1 MSLKIGSLFCG
12 GGVGESRLNELGCKT
27 IVANE
32 IREDRCNF
40 FQSIHPNAEVLSGSI
55 TDTHVQKKFI
65 RIAKENQ
72 LDVIMATP
80 PCQGMSLV
88 GRVSEDDPRNF
99 LIYYAIKVIKSIL
112 PRFVLLENVPRQLT
126 TRIKVKNKKI
136 LIPDYILQQ
145 LSRYY
150 YFNPENLIKAMDYG
164 IPQMRPRNIML
175 LTRRDEKKFW
185 HFPPKKNHIVTL
197 KEAIGHFPSL
207 DPQLRE
213 GMAETLAMFPHF
225 KRKAAKGR
233 KFSSWH
239 IPPIHPKKDVIA
251 MQKTPTGQTAFDNAI
266 FFPKRHDGK
275 PMSGHSNH
283 FRRMRWD
290 KPSRTLTQN
299 NGVMSS
305 LACVHPGK
313 TLRAGDESSRLYSDP
328 RSFSIKELFTIFSIN
343 FENKVDP
350 NTSQVFLRRIAGEGI
365 PPLLVKEL
373 FNSIVR

>member
-1 MSLKIGSLFCG
+1 
-12 GGVGESRLNELGCKT
+12 
-27 IVANE
+27 
-32 IREDRCNF
+32 
-40 FQSIHPNAEVLSGSI
+40 
-55 TDTHVQKKFI
+55 
-65 RIAKENQ
+65 
-72 LDVIMATP
+72 MATP

-99 LIYYAIKVIKSIL
+99 LIYYAIKIVKSIL

-126 TRIKVKNKKI
+126 TRIQVKGTKI

-150 YFNPENLIKAMDYG
+150 YFNSENLIKAMDYG

-175 LTRRDEKKFW
+175 LTRKDEKKIW

-197 KEAIGHFPSL
+197 KKAIGHFPSL

-213 GMAETLAMFPHF
+213 GMQETLTMFPNF

-251 MQKTPTGQTAFDNAI
+251 MQKTPTGQTAFDNEI
-266 FFPKRHDGK
+266 FFPIRHDGK

-313 TLRAGDESSRLYSDP
+313 TLRAGDESKRLYSDA

-350 NTSQVFLRRIAGEGI
+350 NTSQVFLRRIVGEGI

-373 FNSIVR
+373 FRLIV